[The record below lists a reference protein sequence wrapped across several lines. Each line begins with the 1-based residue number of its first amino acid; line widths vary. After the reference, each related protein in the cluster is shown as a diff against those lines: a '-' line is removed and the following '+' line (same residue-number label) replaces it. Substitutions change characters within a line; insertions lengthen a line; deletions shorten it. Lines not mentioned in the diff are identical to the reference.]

1 MNVFYLYT
9 CGVFQAPTF
18 NESDFHC
25 KWNRQQQQYFWW
37 VYRSFGMLATNFFY
51 HLCKKTAQ
59 FIETV
64 YKDDIVI
71 RDINIYA
78 CFIFL
83 F

>member
-37 VYRSFGMLATNFFY
+37 VYRSFGML
-51 HLCKKTAQ
+51 
-59 FIETV
+59 
-64 YKDDIVI
+64 
-71 RDINIYA
+71 
-78 CFIFL
+78 
-83 F
+83 